1 MLELCLEWGVTT
13 PPLSGTLV
21 VTCDQVPKKSGFK
34 FEKWWLSRPDF
45 KDLVIKAWS
54 LGRGNKSAIDSWHDK
69 CKYFR
74 MLARGWS
81 ANLEADITK
90 HKKELMEEYDSLDIL
105 AETQPLDE
113 PSRKILD
120 DILIELNTYWVI
132 EETKARQR
140 SRDRNILEGDRNIA
154 YFHAVANQRRRK
166 KRINVLQGS
175 DGPVTDQ
182 KGMLKIATE
191 FYKELFKRE
200 ERPDIRLLD
209 DFFSLEEK
217 VTPQENIELEK
228 EFSKEQIKNAVFG
241 SYAEG
246 APGPDGVSFLFF
258 QSFWDIIKGDLLELF
273 DDWHHNRLDI
283 YRLNF
288 AMIT

>member
-1 MLELCLEWGVTT
+1 M
-13 PPLSGTLV
+13 
-21 VTCDQVPKKSGFK
+21 
-34 FEKWWLSRPDF
+34 
-45 KDLVIKAWS
+45 I
-54 LGRGNKSAIDSWHDK
+54 
-69 CKYFR
+69 
-74 MLARGWS
+74 
-81 ANLEADITK
+81 
-90 HKKELMEEYDSLDIL
+90 
-105 AETQPLDE
+105 
-113 PSRKILD
+113 
-120 DILIELNTYWVI
+120 
-132 EETKARQR
+132 
-140 SRDRNILEGDRNIA
+140 
-154 YFHAVANQRRRK
+154 
-166 KRINVLQGS
+166 
-175 DGPVTDQ
+175 
-182 KGMLKIATE
+182 KIATE
-191 FYKELFKRE
+191 FYKELFKKE
-200 ERPDIRLLD
+200 ERPDIRLLN